1 MIYYSKEMNYRIY
14 ERNGKNMEQEQAI
27 IELNALVA
35 EGKNRILPTK
45 WYPEGIIGA
54 KYRVDEDTYVGWYTK
69 ALSFLKLILPEDND
83 YIKKFSECEKNYY
96 SNASMSIAVLQSAIE
111 YIDKGFLKI
120 SNKETM
126 DIESELRRIFTRFHR
141 IARQLRSRHDNRPT
155 LSVNDEYDVQDL
167 LHALL
172 RLYFDDVRPEE
183 WTPSYAGKSARM
195 DFLLKTEKT
204 VIEVKKTRRGLAD
217 KELGDQLIID
227 VDRYRSHP
235 NCKKL
240 ICFVYDPEG
249 RIGNPDGLTNDLN
262 DQHKGFAEIIIE
274 PKS

>member
-1 MIYYSKEMNYRIY
+1 MIYYSKKMNYWIY
-14 ERNGKNMEQEQAI
+14 ERNGKSMEQEQAI
-27 IELNALVA
+27 IELNALVV
-35 EGKNRILPTK
+35 EGKERILPTK
-45 WYPEGIIGA
+45 WYPEGVIGA
-54 KYRVDEDTYVGWYTK
+54 AYRVDGDVYAGWHTK

-83 YIKKFSECEKNYY
+83 YIKKFSEYEKNYY
-96 SNASMSIAVLQSAIE
+96 TYASSAVSVLESAIE
-111 YIDKGFLKI
+111 FIKKGFIRI

-126 DIESELRRIFTRFHR
+126 DTESELRRIFVRFHR
-141 IARQLRSRHDNRPT
+141 IARQLRSRYDNRPT
-155 LSVNDEYDVQDL
+155 LSVDDEYDVQDL

-195 DFLLKTEKT
+195 DFLLKNEKT

-235 NCKKL
+235 DCKKL

-262 DQHKGFAEIIIE
+262 DQHKGFAEIVIE
-274 PKS
+274 PKT